1 MKRFLLSTCIC
12 LLAGAACF
20 ARSDNAGLANANLQG
35 LYVNSLPQVLRLEP
49 EQIDL
54 AVAAFIVSEQWSD
67 IVAGR
72 RYLAALDDMAYQI
85 RDELDARNLPLDH
98 RAIPI
103 INKYLFETERY
114 TAVSQAA
121 DPNDLF
127 LHCVMDNRKGY
138 CLSLSILYL
147 SLAERLGLPLYG
159 VVVPGHFFVRY
170 DDGKVVFNI
179 ETTSNGAIASDE
191 HYIKKFKVP
200 PHDGSGLY
208 MRKLN
213 KLQTLGCL
221 FNNLGNTYDAVG
233 DEDTAMEILE
243 AAAEINPSLAEARMN
258 LGNIYLKKERVA
270 DAIFEYQAAL
280 KINPGDA
287 KAHINLGNAYNER
300 GWLADAINEYTAA
313 IQLDHGII
321 DGYKNLAL
329 VYTKQ
334 DKYHSALA
342 QLKQAVAIE
351 PTDAALYTRL
361 GDVHMRMGDYDKAVS
376 LHKKALEMNP
386 GLAEAYHGLGLCYEK
401 LGRPDEQIE
410 AYKRALAINP
420 NMVGALVNLAN
431 AYVSR
436 QEYDLAIEYYRKALS
451 LKPNDAMIHYNFG
464 IAYVNKGDF
473 EEAVRLYEKAVGIE
487 PDMGDAHNGLA
498 YGYYRL
504 GKPDLAIKHLNRAR
518 RLGIEVDE
526 NLAQALERKAR

>member
-1 MKRFLLSTCIC
+1 MPRFLVSIHIG
-12 LLAGAACF
+12 LLAATACL
-20 ARSDNAGLANANLQG
+20 AGGEGLANADLQG
-35 LYVNSLPQVLRLEP
+35 LYVNSLAQVLRLEP
-49 EQIDL
+49 DQIDL

-72 RYLAALDDMAYQI
+72 RYLARLDDMAYQI
-85 RDELDARNLPLDH
+85 LEELEARNLPLDY
-98 RAIPI
+98 RAIPV
-103 INKYLFETERY
+103 INRYLFETEGY
-114 TAVSQAA
+114 MAVSEAT

-127 LHCVMDNRKGY
+127 LHCVMDNRRGY
-138 CLSLSILYL
+138 CLSLSMLYL
-147 SLAERLGLPLYG
+147 CLAERLGLPLYG

-170 DDGKVVFNI
+170 DDGRVTVNI
-179 ETTSNGAIASDE
+179 ETTSNGAAAPDE
-191 HYIKKFKVP
+191 HYIEKFKVP
-200 PHDGSGLY
+200 SDDGSGLY
-208 MRKLN
+208 MRNLD

-221 FNNLGNTYDAVG
+221 FNNLGNTYDGVG
-233 DEDTAMEILE
+233 DEDKAMEILE
-243 AAAEINPSLAEARMN
+243 VAVDINPSLAEARMN
-258 LGNIYLKKERVA
+258 LGNIYLKKGRLA
-270 DAIFEYQAAL
+270 DAIYEYQAAL
-280 KINPGDA
+280 KVNPGDA
-287 KAHINLGNAYNER
+287 KAHLNLGNAYNER
-300 GWLADAINEYTAA
+300 GWLPDAINEYTAA
-313 IQLDHGII
+313 IKLDCGLT

-334 DKYHSALA
+334 GKYYSALA

-351 PTDAALYTRL
+351 PTDAALYSRL
-361 GDVHMRMGDYDKAVS
+361 GDVYMRMGDYDKAVS

-431 AYVSR
+431 AYVSG

-451 LKPNDAMIHYNFG
+451 LKPSDAMIHYNFG

-473 EEAVRLYEKAVGIE
+473 EEAVRLYEKAVKIE

-504 GKPDLAIKHLNRAR
+504 GKPDLALKHLNRAR
-518 RLGIEVDE
+518 ELGIEVDE
-526 NLAQALERKAR
+526 SLAQALAQKRR

>member
-1 MKRFLLSTCIC
+1 MRRVLASICIG
-12 LLAGAACF
+12 LLAAAACF
-20 ARSDNAGLANANLQG
+20 ACSDNGGLANANLQG

-72 RYLAALDDMAYQI
+72 KYLAALDEMAYQI
-85 RDELDARNLPLDH
+85 RDQLNARNLPLDH
-98 RAIPI
+98 RTIPI

-127 LHCVMDNRKGY
+127 LHCVMDNRRGY

-179 ETTSNGAIASDE
+179 ETTSNGAVASDE
-191 HYIKKFKVP
+191 HYIEKFKAP
-200 PHDGSGLY
+200 ADDGAGLY
-208 MRKLN
+208 MQKLN

-243 AAAEINPSLAEARMN
+243 AAVEINPSLAEARMN

-313 IQLDHGII
+313 IKLDHSIV

-329 VYTKQ
+329 IYTKQ

-351 PTDAALYTRL
+351 PTDAALYSRL
-361 GDVHMRMGDYDKAVS
+361 GDVYMRMGDYDKAVS
-376 LHKKALEMNP
+376 
-386 GLAEAYHGLGLCYEK
+386 YHGLGLCYEK

-431 AYVSR
+431 AYVSG

-451 LKPNDAMIHYNFG
+451 LKPSDAMIHYNFG

-473 EEAVRLYEKAVGIE
+473 EEAVRLYEKAVKIE

-504 GKPDLAIKHLNRAR
+504 GKPDLALKHLNRAR
-518 RLGIEVDE
+518 ELGIEVDE
-526 NLAQALERKAR
+526 SLAQALAQKRR